1 MTVER
6 AVQALSDIKQGIVEI
21 RLFLAG
27 TTFDEL
33 RSDRKTQL
41 AFERLLEIVSEAS
54 RFIPQEWKAA
64 NPDVPWRN
72 VRDFGNHLRHAY
84 QKVDLKLLW
93 AIYADDLD
101 PLEAAI
107 DAMLAAHPDE

>member
-1 MTVER
+1 MER
-6 AVQALSDIKQGIVEI
+6 AVRALSDIKQGIAEI

-27 TTFDEL
+27 ATVDEL
-33 RSDRKTQL
+33 RSDRKTRL

-54 RFIPQEWKAA
+54 RFIPEEWKAA

-72 VRDFGNHLRHAY
+72 VSNLGNHLRHAY

-93 AIYADDLD
+93 SIYADDLD

-107 DAMLAAHPDE
+107 DAMLAAHPDK